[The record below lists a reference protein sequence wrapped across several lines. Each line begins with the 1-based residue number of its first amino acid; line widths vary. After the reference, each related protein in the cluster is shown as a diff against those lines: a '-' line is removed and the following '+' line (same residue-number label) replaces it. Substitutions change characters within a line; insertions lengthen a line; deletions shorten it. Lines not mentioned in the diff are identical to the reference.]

1 MGVLHSYRARQTQDL
16 KGMLS
21 LLVQAGTLP
30 GCGKVSPALP
40 SD

>member
-1 MGVLHSYRARQTQDL
+1 MDVLRSYRARQTQDL